1 MSLESCESW
10 GGLVAGTGFTWE
22 GGDQMGGDSRDTPW
36 HFLTFPIQQM
46 PLHGIS
52 WCIFKDTRISLTDRA
67 TFHRNFAWRVFK
79 CWSNYQHLQK
89 LQAGALGL
97 FRALRRNLTSSFCK
111 RISYRT
117 LTSCLR
123 MSAEKLLSEMAS
135 RAARQTVTRS
145 WMSKLSTTN
154 SEAFLV
160 KNLVRK
166 QGWMEPRLSGNNRG
180 LVYGVG
186 CHEIFTVDSVIMAE
200 IHDLY
205 MHHSH

>member
-1 MSLESCESW
+1 
-10 GGLVAGTGFTWE
+10 
-22 GGDQMGGDSRDTPW
+22 
-36 HFLTFPIQQM
+36 
-46 PLHGIS
+46 
-52 WCIFKDTRISLTDRA
+52 
-67 TFHRNFAWRVFK
+67 
-79 CWSNYQHLQK
+79 
-89 LQAGALGL
+89 
-97 FRALRRNLTSSFCK
+97 
-111 RISYRT
+111 
-117 LTSCLR
+117 